1 MPSKK
6 LSEEELGLM
15 LNLVKRYA
23 ETDLEQFEILKF
35 DTEYGKVHLSIS
47 IGQDKSDDGSADVT
61 EFMKKYSSKS

>member
-15 LNLVKRYA
+15 LNLVKHYA
-23 ETDLEQFEILKF
+23 ETDLDQFEILKV

-47 IGQDKSDDGSADVT
+47 RGQDKSDDGYTDVM
-61 EFMKKYSSKS
+61 EFIKKYSSK